1 MLIAFYTIHF
11 QIVPSGLQLID
22 LQLSNAP
29 TLKLKSAPTFQA
41 SLYTLDH
48 PEYLPR

>member
-29 TLKLKSAPTFQA
+29 TFQA